1 MKEKKLILSA
11 TEYALL
17 GFLYKKPV
25 HGYEL
30 HKQIT
35 DPESVGMIWGL
46 KLSNMYA
53 QLDKLEHKGLIKGK
67 LLANEQRPARME
79 YSLTTTGKS
88 LIDRWLFEPVKHPR
102 DFRHEFMVKLYF
114 LQQYQPDRLEVLL
127 ETQLSECERWQVNS
141 TEKAATITET
151 GSFQAVIYQFRISQI
166 QSMTDWL
173 IWLKSQILSS

>member
-1 MKEKKLILSA
+1 MKEKSFNLSA

-17 GFLYKKPV
+17 GFLYSKPV

-35 DPESVGMIWGL
+35 DPDSVGMIWGL

-53 QLDKLEHKGLIKGK
+53 QLDKLDRMGLITGK

-79 YSLTTTGKS
+79 YSLTSTGKT
-88 LIDRWLFEPVKHPR
+88 LFDRWLFEPVKHPR

-114 LQQYQPDRLEVLL
+114 LQQYHSERLEVLL
-127 ETQLSECERWQVNS
+127 DTQLLECEHWQENS
-141 TEKAATITET
+141 KEKAATNIET

-173 IWLKSQILSS
+173 KWLKSQISNK